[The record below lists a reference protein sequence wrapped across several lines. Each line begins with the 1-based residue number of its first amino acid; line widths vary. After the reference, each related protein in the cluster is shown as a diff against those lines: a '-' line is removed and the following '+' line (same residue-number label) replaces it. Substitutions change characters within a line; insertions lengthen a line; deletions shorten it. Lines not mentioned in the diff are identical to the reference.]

1 MRRIRT
7 SGYGAADREWT
18 VRELKEACDQDETNG
33 VSQVDSHVWLVAVV
47 SIRATLKNSTLGAVS
62 VCRGSAYRG
71 GDDDAVAQLRGSDTL
86 KE

>member
-1 MRRIRT
+1 MIKT
-7 SGYGAADREWT
+7 
-18 VRELKEACDQDETNG
+18 TNG

-86 KE
+86 KERSEAY

>member
-1 MRRIRT
+1 M
-7 SGYGAADREWT
+7 
-18 VRELKEACDQDETNG
+18 
-33 VSQVDSHVWLVAVV
+33 

-86 KE
+86 KERSDAYRKNDESELADQGVQSEFE